1 MVNAGSIPAHLLRRL
16 IMEPE
21 FACASQIDLPDGR
34 RIWVPPKG
42 RPYWVGGPNAGPDLS
57 DSEMATYFKTEG
69 K

>member
-1 MVNAGSIPAHLLRRL
+1 
-16 IMEPE
+16 MEPE